1 MSDKIISRVEARSF
15 KDFWFELNMV
25 SGRASGDLLAEIL
38 ELRDNYDRIV
48 GRNVKEIFEGD
59 KRKEYLEGQDARYN
73 YIKLM
78 MAKRYEKQ
86 LEKYF
91 KSLDGWMRGSGEGI

>member
-1 MSDKIISRVEARSF
+1 M
-15 KDFWFELNMV
+15 
-25 SGRASGDLLAEIL
+25 LAEIL

-48 GRNVKEIFEGD
+48 GRNVKEIFRDDER
-59 KRKEYLEGQDARYN
+59 RKEYLEGQNARYN

-78 MAKRYEKQ
+78 LAKRYENQ